1 MIVGFAGL
9 AGAGK
14 NAAAEALSY
23 PTFAFADALRQML
36 LRLDPVLYETHE
48 GDAVRLKEVIERVG
62 WDKAKR
68 EAPEVRRLLQE
79 LGMAARDI
87 SPYIFVDHLSATID
101 LSKATGDYE
110 RNISITDVRF
120 PNEREMVRWWDG
132 KIIWIER
139 PGVENLGGPTENSIT
154 ADDCDDFI
162 VNDGTIKELHEKV
175 RASVKV
181 LSGD

>member
-23 PTFAFADALRQML
+23 PTLAFADALRQML

-48 GDAVRLKEVIERVG
+48 GDAVRLKEVIKRVG
-62 WDKAKR
+62 WDRAKR

-79 LGMAARDI
+79 LGMAVREV
-87 SPYIFVDHLSATID
+87 SPYCFVDHVSATID
-101 LSKATGDYE
+101 LSMATGDYE

-120 PNEREMVRWWDG
+120 PNELEIVRWWGG
-132 KIIWIER
+132 KVIWIER
-139 PGVENLGGPTENSIT
+139 PGVENLGHPTENSIT

-162 VNDGTIKELHEKV
+162 VNDGTIEELHEKV

-181 LSGD
+181 LSSD

>member
-23 PTFAFADALRQML
+23 PTLAFADALRQML

-48 GDAVRLKEVIERVG
+48 GDAVRLTEVIERVG
-62 WDKAKR
+62 WDRAKR

-79 LGMAARDI
+79 LGMAVREINA
-87 SPYIFVDHLSATID
+87 YFFVDD
-101 LSKATGDYE
+101 LSNFIDMLVADG
-110 RNISITDVRF
+110 NNNLCVTDVRF
-120 PNEREMVRWWDG
+120 PNELEMVRWWNG
-132 KIIWIER
+132 KVIWIER

-162 VNDGTIKELHEKV
+162 LNDGSIEKLHEKV

-181 LSGD
+181 LSSD